1 MTELGKSRPNFKL
14 NPTDAYIT
22 FSLLNNIISSTTIKR
37 AVIEEKSSELW
48 YETLHGPGKI
58 NFKNNITYEG
68 YLKYGILH
76 NEDPDNPSVINFP
89 DGTQYIGTVKNN
101 RLTGEGKYIFK
112 NGDTYEGNV
121 SNGLRNGFG
130 VFKSSN
136 NICYEGEWKNGVKH
150 GKGKIVQGGM
160 ELEGEWDKGI
170 LEGKCRIK
178 WKSGNIFEGE
188 LKNNAMN
195 GNGFMIWFNKKEK
208 YIGQWKNNSQN
219 GYGIHIYYK
228 EENKI
233 NENNSN
239 NNNISNNNENKY
251 FVNRYIGQYKDGK
264 RNGYGKMFYNN
275 GCIYEGYWKNNKKEG
290 FGIYYYFDKTK
301 YVGNFKEDIMLDLNE
316 SKNKPKSNTN
326 NKPVLKK
333 INKKERINK
342 NIDGIK
348 IPLFLEDISNI
359 ENDINQYLKPVD
371 NLFLRNLSLI
381 THIYLVACGKE
392 DIKSS
397 DIGMSTVITE
407 GRTVFKQSPSQKINY
422 NNQNIQDQKKIVIE
436 EVQYNNEV
444 QPEEKKV
451 IDMDNI
457 YNNDVSFCLNLKHLW
472 KLIRDC
478 GLISPEF
485 TLAQVNRIIFQN
497 KDNYIDMFYIPIKL
511 ERNNKNREQFDNIYN
526 YLYQKI
532 SKAKND
538 FDNKHKKNIL
548 LNNTT
553 NINTGGEYEKNNE
566 KNNIYIDDFN
576 IHEEKNIILLRYFY
590 EILARIAYI
599 KFPEENLEN
608 RVKILLDLLKTYFK
622 SKKKTGSD
630 LTDTMIC
637 FFDPKIKNPMNTID
651 SFIKN
656 NYVLLQDIFNEL
668 YLSSC
673 DKENC
678 LKTYDKT
685 LTYRYF
691 YENIILN
698 NDILSKIFENKMHY
712 IDIITLFYK
721 ERRITSTNIDS
732 IDIPK
737 YDILLYIETVL
748 DTEMIFYEFCELIF
762 FICRK
767 YFQYKGI
774 TLEEEQIIRR
784 NKLEETKRMRKK
796 TRRIKKDDE
805 EITNSEIIN
814 SKSNKLLPQL
824 EEKLKSEDYYLCV
837 INEII
842 KTKNEF
848 ILNKTEESNKYFYP
862 NLKTHT
868 FIENLREQERLK
880 KLEEERKEKDRL
892 RYNFERNALKGEDID
907 VFKEEKE
914 ENTDTEE
921 VSDY

>member
-76 NEDPDNPSVINFP
+76 NEDPDNPSLINFP

-170 LEGKCRIK
+170 LKGKCRIK

-264 RNGYGKMFYNN
+264 RSGYGKMFYNN

-301 YVGNFKEDIMLDLNE
+301 YVSNFKEDIMLDLNE
-316 SKNKPKSNTN
+316 SKNKLKSNTN

-407 GRTVFKQSPSQKINY
+407 GRTVFKQSQSQKINY
-422 NNQNIQDQKKIVIE
+422 NNQNTQDQKKLVIE

-457 YNNDVSFCLNLKHLW
+457 YNNDVSFCLNLKNLW

-511 ERNNKNREQFDNIYN
+511 ERNNKNRQQFDNIYN

-553 NINTGGEYEKNNE
+553 NINTGCEYEKNNE

-576 IHEEKNIILLRYFY
+576 YHEEKNIILLRYFY

-637 FFDPKIKNPMNTID
+637 FFDSKIKNPVNTID

-678 LKTYDKT
+678 VKTYDKT

-698 NDILSKIFENKMHY
+698 NGILSKIFENKMHY

-721 ERRITSTNIDS
+721 ERRITSINIDS

-824 EEKLKSEDYYLCV
+824 EEKLKSGDYYLCV

-848 ILNKTEESNKYFYP
+848 ILKKTEESNKYFYP
-862 NLKTHT
+862 NLKTHII
-868 FIENLREQERLK
+868 IENLREQERLK

-892 RYNFERNALKGEDID
+892 RYNFERNALKGEDIN